1 VSVLKPVT
9 GKRPKLIATD
19 LDGTIVAHYGFI
31 SDRTKIAFAAAHAA
45 GIHIYFITGRPIR
58 WMKEIKENFNFGL
71 GVCGNGALLYDFIN
85 EKVLEEWS
93 FSIEAQ
99 LETVKRLRQ
108 VIPPVS
114 FATEIGEDFL
124 REKKYVPRWD
134 IGEDNVGVDLIEE
147 VITAPALKM
156 LARCSDGVDLIEE
169 VITAPALKMLARC
182 SDGEFSSDEM
192 LALASKA
199 LEGIA
204 TVTHSNSTDSLL
216 EISAVGVS
224 KGATLSRV
232 AGRLGL
238 TADDCVTF
246 GDNPNDFSMLS
257 WASRS
262 WAMADGHPDLMK
274 YAKFQTDP
282 HQEDGVAK
290 VIEQLLQLPE

>member
-1 VSVLKPVT
+1 MSVLKPVT

-31 SDRTKIAFAAAHAA
+31 SDRTKIAFTAAHAA

-58 WMKEIKENFNFGL
+58 WMKEIKDNFNFGL

-93 FSIEAQ
+93 FSVEAQ

-108 VIPPVS
+108 VIPLVS

-134 IGEDNVGVDLIEE
+134 IGEDNV
-147 VITAPALKM
+147 
-156 LARCSDGVDLIEE
+156 GVDLIEE

>member
-1 VSVLKPVT
+1 MSVLKPVT

-58 WMKEIKENFNFGL
+58 WMKEIKDNFNFGL

-93 FSIEAQ
+93 FSVEAQ

-134 IGEDNVGVDLIEE
+134 IGKDNI
-147 VITAPALKM
+147 
-156 LARCSDGVDLIEE
+156 GVDLIEE

>member
-1 VSVLKPVT
+1 LRVSVLKPVT

-93 FSIEAQ
+93 FSVEAQ

-114 FATEIGEDFL
+114 FATEIGEHFL

-134 IGEDNVGVDLIEE
+134 IGEDNV
-147 VITAPALKM
+147 
-156 LARCSDGVDLIEE
+156 GVDLIEE

-224 KGATLSRV
+224 KGATLSKV

-290 VIEQLLQLPE
+290 VIEQLLELPE

>member
-1 VSVLKPVT
+1 MSVLKPVT

-134 IGEDNVGVDLIEE
+134 IGEDNI
-147 VITAPALKM
+147 
-156 LARCSDGVDLIEE
+156 GVDLIEE

>member
-1 VSVLKPVT
+1 
-9 GKRPKLIATD
+9 
-19 LDGTIVAHYGFI
+19 
-31 SDRTKIAFAAAHAA
+31 
-45 GIHIYFITGRPIR
+45 
-58 WMKEIKENFNFGL
+58 MKEIKDNFNFGL

-134 IGEDNVGVDLIEE
+134 IGEDNV
-147 VITAPALKM
+147 
-156 LARCSDGVDLIEE
+156 GVDLIEE

>member
-1 VSVLKPVT
+1 MSVLKPVT

-93 FSIEAQ
+93 FSVEAQ

-134 IGEDNVGVDLIEE
+134 IGEDNV
-147 VITAPALKM
+147 
-156 LARCSDGVDLIEE
+156 GVDLIEE

-262 WAMADGHPDLMK
+262 WAMEDGHPDLMK
-274 YAKFQTDP
+274 YAKYQTDA

-290 VIEQLLQLPE
+290 VIERLLELPE

>member
-1 VSVLKPVT
+1 MSVLKPVT

-31 SDRTKIAFAAAHAA
+31 SDRTKIAFAAAYAT

-93 FSIEAQ
+93 FSVEAQ

-134 IGEDNVGVDLIEE
+134 IGEDNV
-147 VITAPALKM
+147 
-156 LARCSDGVDLIEE
+156 GVDLIEE

-290 VIEQLLQLPE
+290 VIEQLLELPE

>member
-31 SDRTKIAFAAAHAA
+31 SDRTKIAFAAANAA

-134 IGEDNVGVDLIEE
+134 IGEDNV
-147 VITAPALKM
+147 
-156 LARCSDGVDLIEE
+156 GVDLIEE

-290 VIEQLLQLPE
+290 VIEQLLSLPE

>member
-1 VSVLKPVT
+1 MSVLKPVT

-93 FSIEAQ
+93 FSVEAQ

-134 IGEDNVGVDLIEE
+134 IGEDNI
-147 VITAPALKM
+147 
-156 LARCSDGVDLIEE
+156 GVDLIEE

>member
-1 VSVLKPVT
+1 MSVLKPVT

-45 GIHIYFITGRPIR
+45 GIHVYFITGRPIR
-58 WMKEIKENFNFGL
+58 WMKEIKDNFNFGL

-93 FSIEAQ
+93 FSVEAQ

-134 IGEDNVGVDLIEE
+134 IGEDNV
-147 VITAPALKM
+147 
-156 LARCSDGVDLIEE
+156 GVDLIEE

>member
-1 VSVLKPVT
+1 MSVLKPVT

-156 LARCSDGVDLIEE
+156 LARCSDG
-169 VITAPALKMLARC
+169 
-182 SDGEFSSDEM
+182 EFSSDDM

>member
-31 SDRTKIAFAAAHAA
+31 SDRTKIAFAAANAA

-134 IGEDNVGVDLIEE
+134 IGEDNV
-147 VITAPALKM
+147 
-156 LARCSDGVDLIEE
+156 GVDLIEE

>member
-1 VSVLKPVT
+1 MSVLKPVT

-93 FSIEAQ
+93 FSVEAQ

-134 IGEDNVGVDLIEE
+134 IGEDNV
-147 VITAPALKM
+147 
-156 LARCSDGVDLIEE
+156 GVDLIEE

-224 KGATLSRV
+224 KGATLSKV

>member
-1 VSVLKPVT
+1 MSVLKPVT

-93 FSIEAQ
+93 FSVEAQ

-114 FATEIGEDFL
+114 FATEIGEHFL

-134 IGEDNVGVDLIEE
+134 IGEDNV
-147 VITAPALKM
+147 
-156 LARCSDGVDLIEE
+156 GVDLIEE

-224 KGATLSRV
+224 KGATLSKV

-274 YAKFQTDP
+274 YAKFQTDV

-290 VIEQLLQLPE
+290 VIERLLELPE

>member
-1 VSVLKPVT
+1 MSVLKPVT

-93 FSIEAQ
+93 FSVEAQ

-134 IGEDNVGVDLIEE
+134 IGEDNV
-147 VITAPALKM
+147 
-156 LARCSDGVDLIEE
+156 GVDLIEE

-224 KGATLSRV
+224 KGATLSKV

-290 VIEQLLQLPE
+290 VIEQLLELPE

>member
-1 VSVLKPVT
+1 MSVLKPVT

-134 IGEDNVGVDLIEE
+134 IGKDNVGVY
-147 VITAPALKM
+147 
-156 LARCSDGVDLIEE
+156 LIEE

-199 LEGIA
+199 LEGVA